1 MRWSSFLAVG
11 TLAFLGRSPVDAE
24 VKADS
29 FQWPWESPQDD
40 KGSLQ
45 PAALSNG
52 TVDLKLHGSDGLG
65 NMLMKGSEFTRLVYN
80 RVPKT
85 GSTTM
90 KELFDRLA
98 KRNNFEVHNDEEF
111 LPDIRRL
118 RGKIRALP
126 KRTIYVNHCQF
137 WPDAPSDVGWINMV
151 REPIDLA
158 ASSYYYSVDAEA
170 RHSEKA
176 ALEALAERKAFGS
189 CGCYKLEFDACVR
202 ERAKHNCTEF
212 AGRDGLM
219 VHETDFFCEHR
230 HGEAH
235 CRLGATKEASKEM
248 RLEAQTQL
256 GVAMAN
262 ARDKYFFVGLTEE
275 FVRSVNVLEALLPDW
290 FAGAS
295 EELGKMARMKE
306 LTLHNPLTGTTQ
318 TGCVSDEAK
327 DDLKAL
333 EPACSQELEFYDGVK
348 LLFWQRFA
356 SVGHLIKDKQQVK
369 PHEFRLPYPMD

>member
-1 MRWSSFLAVG
+1 MRWSSALALG
-11 TLAFLGRSPVDAE
+11 ALAYLGRSTVAA
-24 VKADS
+24 ADS
-29 FQWPWESPQDD
+29 FQWPWESPPGDT
-40 KGSLQ
+40 SLQ
-45 PAALSNG
+45 PAPLSNG
-52 TVDLKLHGSDGLG
+52 TVDFNLHRSDGLG
-65 NMLMKGSEFTRLVYN
+65 NMLMQGSEFTRLVYN

-98 KRNNFEVHNDEEF
+98 KRNNFVVHNDEEF

-118 RGKIRALP
+118 RSKIRALP

-151 REPIDLA
+151 REPVDLA

-176 ALEALAERKAFGS
+176 ALDALSERKAFGK

-230 HGEAH
+230 HNEAH
-235 CRLGATKEASKEM
+235 CRLGATRDASPQS

-256 GVAMAN
+256 GLASAN
-262 ARDKYFFVGLTEE
+262 VRDKYFFVGLTEE
-275 FVRSVNVLEALLPDW
+275 FVRSVNVLEALLP
-290 FAGAS
+290 
-295 EELGKMARMKE
+295 GKD
-306 LTLHNPLTGTTQ
+306 ND
-318 TGCVSDEAK
+318 V
-327 DDLKAL
+327 
-333 EPACSQELEFYDGVK
+333 
-348 LLFWQRFA
+348 
-356 SVGHLIKDKQQVK
+356 
-369 PHEFRLPYPMD
+369 

>member
-235 CRLGATKEASKEM
+235 R
-248 RLEAQTQL
+248 Q
-256 GVAMAN
+256 
-262 ARDKYFFVGLTEE
+262 
-275 FVRSVNVLEALLPDW
+275 P
-290 FAGAS
+290 
-295 EELGKMARMKE
+295 
-306 LTLHNPLTGTTQ
+306 
-318 TGCVSDEAK
+318 
-327 DDLKAL
+327 
-333 EPACSQELEFYDGVK
+333 
-348 LLFWQRFA
+348 
-356 SVGHLIKDKQQVK
+356 
-369 PHEFRLPYPMD
+369 